1 MTKYQ
6 KEIIKKM
13 LNGHYLRKMASF
25 STGNDYYRL
34 YDEKCNPTAKV
45 SERSI
50 RKVDRFLEG
59 DIFKKDKIGRIVL
72 NLSVIRKIDGRN
84 AIKKMYKKKLKEKK
98 QLNQEAAHGN

>member
-6 KEIIKKM
+6 KAIIKKM

-34 YDEKCNPTAKV
+34 YDEKANPVAKV

-50 RKVDRFLEG
+50 RKIDRFLEG
-59 DIFKKDKIGRIVL
+59 EVFKKDSIGRIVL
-72 NLSVIRKIDGRN
+72 SIAVIRKLDGRN
-84 AIKKMYKKKLKEKK
+84 AIKKMYRKKLKERK
-98 QLNQEAAHGN
+98 QQSQTS